1 MIRWFR
7 ALDRDELIG
16 MLIAATFCVAFSG
29 VPLGISFAVTP
40 ADIESGRVTLTPP
53 CAYKATH
60 GAPCPTCGLTRG
72 FAALSHG
79 RIHDAFA
86 HNRWS
91 PFLYAAAWIT
101 FLASGSVLVSAARRY
116 RRAPRASA

>member
-7 ALDRDELIG
+7 ALDRDELVG
-16 MLIAATFCVAFSG
+16 VLIAAAFVFLLSG
-29 VPLGISFAVTP
+29 VTLGVSFAVTP
-40 ADIESGRVTLTPP
+40 GDIESGRVRLSPP
-53 CAYKATH
+53 CEYRATH

-79 RIHDAFA
+79 DLHDALA

-91 PFLYAAAWIT
+91 PFLYASTWLT
-101 FLASGSVLVSAARRY
+101 LLGSGSLLASALRRY
-116 RRAPRASA
+116 RRAPRAIA